1 LLTPFRNGAGV
12 GAPIVVNY
20 QNRSSSGDIELG
32 SDWRVNLDDRLLE
45 SLRERFSPENVQVVY

>member
-1 LLTPFRNGAGV
+1 LTPFRSGAS
-12 GAPIVVNY
+12 GAAAIIVNY

-32 SDWRVNLDDRLLE
+32 SDSRVNLDDRLLE